1 MGDYN
6 RDLIAVQVLLLSC
19 ALHCV
24 LSSVGMTC
32 LISFFCWG
40 GGIWQAEW
48 RRWSSGRVEE
58 QHSDQLAELVVLHS
72 KLCGDLSNTISFF
85 LFAHARQRH
94 SVELK
99 LDPSAHLWGRGRGV
113 KEILLS
119 QSKLG
124 VRNLQ
129 GGRMIHGHMQVT
141 QEQRHVEQQGN
152 VEDQAK

>member
-24 LSSVGMTC
+24 FSSVGMTC
-32 LISFFCWG
+32 LIIFFFGGG

-85 LFAHARQRH
+85 F
-94 SVELK
+94 
-99 LDPSAHLWGRGRGV
+99 
-113 KEILLS
+113 LLTPDKDTVLS
-119 QSKLG
+119 SSW
-124 VRNLQ
+124 
-129 GGRMIHGHMQVT
+129 IQVHT
-141 QEQRHVEQQGN
+141 CEAEA
-152 VEDQAK
+152 EE